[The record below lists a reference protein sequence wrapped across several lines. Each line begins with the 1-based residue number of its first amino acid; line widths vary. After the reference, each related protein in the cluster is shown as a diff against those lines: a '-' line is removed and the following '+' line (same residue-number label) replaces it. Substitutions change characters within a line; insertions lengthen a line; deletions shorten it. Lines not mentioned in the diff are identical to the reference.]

1 MKKTLLKVNKYFEQ
15 IPDKV
20 RQKRILTWIL
30 FVVITIFL
38 GLGIGR
44 IKMDV
49 SMQGFFKD
57 DEPVKIAYD
66 RFRAM
71 FGSDESVYLV
81 YEALDGDVFSEASL
95 KTVQQIQDEL
105 LNFRFNQ
112 TAEASLSSPLNHIVD
127 INSIINVS
135 YLETRENAL
144 ISRDFIGNSIPVT
157 EEDRELYRKKAEAH
171 PDYPK
176 LYFSENFQFGG
187 ILIKTDFG
195 TIPETNADTD
205 FENGDDLLDDDI
217 EIDAFDEDAI
227 DVTETSLYKNE
238 NLPRFKKTQLK
249 EYVPFMQAIET
260 IINQPEYQKRLKFH
274 AVGNPPL
281 MAYAFKNM
289 GKEMG
294 MIMMGSLF
302 LIIAVLMLLFRS
314 FSAVLWPVIIIIT
327 SLVWTMGLIGWSGI
341 PVSEMINIIVFLV
354 LAVGVADSVHIL
366 SGYVFFRNQN
376 QIHQK
381 ALNSVFK
388 KSGLACFLTSITTSV
403 GLLAMMLVPIVPMQ
417 RFGAFAAISVFIAF
431 ILTIFYLP
439 LMLDLWGPVSKK
451 KSVMKKTSV
460 EKSHWIQKI
469 IRPFETFS
477 FKFQTGIIVVFGVL
491 IVILLIGIPKI
502 KVESNSIENMKD
514 SVPLKS
520 TYKLVDKYLGGTGSF
535 EILIDTGKTDGL
547 KSAKILNA
555 IDKLQHHLK
564 DRFPEKI
571 VKTLSI
577 VNITKNTFQ
586 ALYNGDPEKYIIPD
600 NQTALVETLFMF
612 NNANPKDRRLLVSDD
627 YRMAR
632 ISINSKNIGSIEGL
646 KMMEVV
652 WNFLNQDLKS
662 LKNEFPNLDIITTGQ
677 LPLQLKLMDYMSW
690 SQIQSFGVALLIIS
704 LILLVVFGSFK
715 IGIIAIIP
723 NLFPIITA
731 FGIMGYLKVSLDV
744 HTLLVVPIVI
754 GIAVDD
760 TIHFI
765 THFEMEMAIHGN
777 IQKAIIHAF
786 REAGQAIIFT
796 SLVLSIGFLIFLMSD
811 NKGFSYFGLISA
823 VSIMSAMIADLS
835 LLPAILHKVY
845 RPKNRR

>member
-1 MKKTLLKVNKYFEQ
+1 MKKTLLKVNRYFEQ
-15 IPDKV
+15 VPDRIRK
-20 RQKRILTWIL
+20 KRILVWLL
-30 FVVITIFL
+30 FFVFTAFL
-38 GLGIGR
+38 AVGIGR

-49 SMQGFFKD
+49 SMQGFFNEN
-57 DEPVKIAYD
+57 EPVKIAYD

-71 FGSDESVYLV
+71 FGSDEAVYLV
-81 YEALDGDVFSEASL
+81 YEALDGDIFSEASL
-95 KTVQQIQDEL
+95 KTIKQIQDEL
-105 LNFRFNQ
+105 LNFRFKQ
-112 TAEASLSSPLNHIVD
+112 SAAASLVSPLNHIVD
-127 INSIINVS
+127 ISSIINVS

-144 ISRDFIGNSIPVT
+144 ISRDFIGNTIP
-157 EEDRELYRKKAEAH
+157 ENPADRADYREKAKAH

-187 ILIKTDFG
+187 MLIKTDFG
-195 TIPETNADTD
+195 TIPETNGEVDI
-205 FENGDDLLDDDI
+205 ENETEILDDEV
-217 EIDAFDEDAI
+217 EIDAFEEETL
-227 DVTETSLYKNE
+227 DVTETSYYNNE
-238 NLPRFKKTQLK
+238 NLPKFKKPQLK
-249 EYVPFMQAIET
+249 DYVPFMQAIET

-294 MIMMGSLF
+294 MIMMGSLL
-302 LIIAVLMLLFRS
+302 LIIAVLLLLFRS
-314 FSAVLWPVIIIIT
+314 FSAVLWPVIIIMT

-376 QIHQK
+376 QEHQT
-381 ALNSVFK
+381 ALRSVFK

-403 GLLAMMLVPIVPMQ
+403 GLLAMILVPIVPMQ
-417 RFGAFAAISVFIAF
+417 RFGVFAAISVFIAF
-431 ILTIFYLP
+431 ILTVFYLP

-451 KSVMKKTSV
+451 RGVKKTILA
-460 EKSHWIQKI
+460 EQSHWIQKL

-477 FKFQTGIIVVFGVL
+477 FKFQRSIFLIFGVS
-491 IVILLIGIPKI
+491 IIILLIGIPKI
-502 KVESNSIENMKD
+502 RVESNSIENMKD

-520 TYKLVDKYLGGTGSF
+520 TYKLVDQYLGGTGSF
-535 EILIDTGKTDGL
+535 EILIDTGKIDGL
-547 KSAKILNA
+547 KNAVILNA
-555 IDKLQHHLK
+555 IDKLQHHLQ

-577 VNITKNTFQ
+577 VNVTKDAYQ
-586 ALYNGDPEKYIIPD
+586 ALYNGDPQKYIIPD

-662 LKNEFPNLDIITTGQ
+662 LKKEFPNLDIITTGQ
-677 LPLQLKLMDYMSW
+677 LPLQLKLMDYISW
-690 SQIQSFGVALLIIS
+690 SQIQSFGLALAIIS
-704 LILLVVFGSFK
+704 LILLVVFGSLN
-715 IGIIAIIP
+715 IGLIAIIP

-731 FGIMGYLKVSLDV
+731 FGIMGYLKISLDV

-760 TIHFI
+760 TIHFV
-765 THFEMEMAIHGN
+765 THFKMEMSIHGN
-777 IQKAIIHAF
+777 TQKAIVHAF
-786 REAGQAIIFT
+786 REAGQAIVFT
-796 SLVLSIGFLIFLMSD
+796 SLVLSIGFLIFLMSE

-823 VSIMSAMIADLS
+823 VSIMSAMIADLT

-845 RPKNRR
+845 SPKNRR